1 MKLSNLDLAE
11 IDQLLVNA
19 KSRLDLFS
27 IWKKW
32 DLRSQFI
39 GEGGRHKILYPRF
52 ALLNWHWWSTFDL
65 SQILVSS
72 DTQLLSKPELMTHP
86 QSLLG
91 WYFVLEL
98 KLNYLISSRRPA
110 VLTKACKLIYS
121 DPLRITGLQIS
132 EFELESA
139 WQYTTPWHS
148 IDVFTQWCLA
158 FSLGT
163 DSVRTLYRP
172 FAARTSSN
180 GSARGDNKKQ
190 S

>member
-1 MKLSNLDLAE
+1 MFNLKEVRFEISVYWGGGSDTKFLPTFRPPKLT
-11 IDQLLVNA
+11 LVIYFN
-19 KSRLDLFS
+19 
-27 IWKKW
+27 
-32 DLRSQFI
+32 
-39 GEGGRHKILYPRF
+39 
-52 ALLNWHWWSTFDL
+52 L

-91 WYFVLEL
+91 WYYVLEL

-163 DSVRTLYRP
+163 DSVRTLYRS
-172 FAARTSSN
+172 FAARSSSN

-190 S
+190 R